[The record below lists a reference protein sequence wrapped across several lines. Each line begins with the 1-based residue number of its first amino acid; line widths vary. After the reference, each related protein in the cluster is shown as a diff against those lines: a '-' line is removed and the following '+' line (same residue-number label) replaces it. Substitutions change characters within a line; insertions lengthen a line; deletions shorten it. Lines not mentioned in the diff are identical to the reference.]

1 MKLYMKNILL
11 LTALSALLIAGC
23 KKTDYDETVT
33 GEALGTFALN
43 APAVSVALVLNAAT
57 PTTPVMISWTAA
69 KPGVSAAPTYK
80 WVAALK
86 TNGTLDAPL
95 LEIASDNS
103 GKDAKL
109 TLTQKQLDDALKG
122 KGIADGAKADL
133 IWSVKADN
141 GSTQLL
147 ATETR
152 NISITRMKD
161 GATPFILL
169 GPASSG
175 TVRAIDPNSTSQS
188 IAFNWTKS
196 IPATG
201 GGAVKYKVLFA
212 ERKTDANGNTLAVDW
227 TKPLFSVSSNNSG
240 SDSLATITYK
250 AISDSLTKYGFTNA
264 SAPVD
269 LVWTAV
275 ATSGTWNQYAD
286 FQNQAMILREV
297 KVFIVGS
304 ATPGDWTI
312 ENSSQLIP
320 DPRFPG
326 TFFTYITLKS
336 GEFKFVNG
344 QAWPPAAGA
353 IDWGADPAGG
363 AGTITADGESNIAIT
378 TPGIYR
384 VSIDLTNKKYF
395 VQTAGAGGIGGL
407 GLVGAFQGWD
417 PPTNIRMGNIA
428 PNKMLVLQDMTTNDE
443 FKFHDG
449 FEWDNGANNKSRWFG
464 PEVEGGTKL
473 IVDGG
478 AAKNV
483 KWTGAT
489 GRVRAIFDGTDI
501 KNLTYTLTPATE
513 MRAVGNGMSDYPE
526 WNPGASPQMTYK
538 GNGKWEITLN
548 LIAGKEIKFLSGN
561 DWGAF
566 DYEDAGNGKIR
577 YDGSDNFK
585 ITTTG
590 SHTITLD
597 EQNGTVTGL

>member
-1 MKLYMKNILL
+1 MKNIFL
-11 LTALSALLIAGC
+11 LTALSALLVAGC
-23 KKTDYDETVT
+23 KKADFDETVT
-33 GEALGTFALN
+33 GEALGTFTLN
-43 APAVSVALVLNAAT
+43 APATNAALVLNAAT
-57 PTTPVMISWTAA
+57 STAKVEISWTVA
-69 KPGVSAAPTYK
+69 KPGVSAVPTYK

-86 TNGTLDAPL
+86 TNGSLDAPL
-95 LEIASDNS
+95 LELASDNS

-109 TLTQKQLDDALKG
+109 TLTQKQLDDALKA
-122 KGIADGAKADL
+122 KGIADGAKTDL

-147 ATETR
+147 ASETR
-152 NISITRMKD
+152 SISITRMKD
-161 GATPFILL
+161 GATAFILL
-169 GPASSG
+169 GPASSA
-175 TVRAIDPNSTSQS
+175 TVRAIDPNSTAQS
-188 IAFNWTKS
+188 IVFNWTKS
-196 IPATG
+196 APATG
-201 GGAVKYKVLFA
+201 GPAVKYKVLFA
-212 ERKTDANGNTLAVDW
+212 ERKTASGNVLPVDW
-227 TKPLFSVSSNNSG
+227 AKPLFAVNANNSG
-240 SDSLATITYK
+240 SDSLATLTYK

-264 SAPVD
+264 AAPVD

-286 FQNQAMILREV
+286 YQNQAMILREV
-297 KVFIVGS
+297 KVFMVGS

-353 IDWGADPAGG
+353 IDWGMDPVGG
-363 AGTITADGESNIAIT
+363 AGTITADGESNISVSTA
-378 TPGIYR
+378 GIYR

-395 VQTAGAGGIGGL
+395 VQTAGSGGIGGL
-407 GLVGAFQGWD
+407 GLVGGFQGWS
-417 PPTNIRMGNIA
+417 PSTNVRMGTLA
-428 PNKMLVLQDMTTNDE
+428 PNKMLALQDMTSGDE

-464 PEVEGGTKL
+464 PETDGGTKL

-478 AAKNV
+478 SAKNV

-489 GRVRAIFDGTDI
+489 GRVRAIFDGTDV

-513 MRAVGNGMSDYPE
+513 MRVVGNGMSAYPE
-526 WNPGASPQMTYK
+526 WNPGGSPQMTYK
-538 GNGKWEITLN
+538 GNGKWEITLS

-577 YDGSDNFK
+577 YDGSNNFK
-585 ITTTG
+585 CPATSGTYTV
-590 SHTITLD
+590 TLD
-597 EQNGTVTGL
+597 EQNGTVTFL

>member
-1 MKLYMKNILL
+1 MKNIFL
-11 LTALSALLIAGC
+11 LTALSALLMAGC
-23 KKTDYDETVT
+23 QKADYDETVT

-43 APAVSVALVLNAAT
+43 APAANAALVLNAAM
-57 PTTPVMISWTAA
+57 PTAKVEISWMAA

-86 TNGTLDAPL
+86 TSGSLDAPL

-122 KGIADGAKADL
+122 KGIADGAKTDL

-152 NISITRMKD
+152 VISITRMKD
-161 GATPFILL
+161 GATAFILL
-169 GPASSG
+169 GPASSA
-175 TVRAIDPNSTSQS
+175 TVKAIDPNSTSQTMV
-188 IAFNWTKS
+188 FNWTRS

-201 GGAVKYKVLFA
+201 GAAVKYKVLFV
-212 ERKTDANGNTLAVDW
+212 ERKKDALGNVLPLDW
-227 TKPLFSVSSNNSG
+227 TKPLFAVTSDNSG
-240 SDSLATITYK
+240 SDSLASIPYK
-250 AISDSLTKYGFTNA
+250 GISDSLTKYGFTNL

-269 LVWTAV
+269 LLWTTV

-286 FQNQAMILREV
+286 FQNEAMILREV
-297 KVFIVGS
+297 KVFLVGS

-326 TFFTYITLKS
+326 TFFTYITLKV

-344 QAWPPAAGA
+344 QAWPPAPGA
-353 IDWGADPAGG
+353 IDWGQDPAGG
-363 AGTITADGESNIAIT
+363 AGTIAADGENNIAVAAA
-378 TPGIYR
+378 GIYR

-395 VQTAGAGGIGGL
+395 VQTASSGGIGGL
-407 GLVGAFQGWD
+407 GIVGAFQGWN
-417 PPTNIRMGNIA
+417 PPTNIRMGNLA
-428 PNKMLVLQDMTTNDE
+428 PNKMLVLQDMTNGDE

-464 PEVEGGTKL
+464 PETDGGSKL

-478 AAKNV
+478 GAKNV

-489 GRVRAIFDGTDI
+489 GRVRAIFDGTDV

-513 MRAVGNGMSDYPE
+513 MRVVGNGMNGYPD
-526 WNPGASPQMTYK
+526 WNPGASPQMTYL
-538 GNGKWEITLN
+538 GNGKWQITLS
-548 LIAGKEIKFLSGN
+548 LVAGKEIKFLSGN

-566 DYEDAGNGKIR
+566 DYEDAGSGKIR

-585 ITTTG
+585 TPATTG
-590 SHTITLD
+590 SYTITLD
-597 EQNGTVTGL
+597 EQNGTVTFL